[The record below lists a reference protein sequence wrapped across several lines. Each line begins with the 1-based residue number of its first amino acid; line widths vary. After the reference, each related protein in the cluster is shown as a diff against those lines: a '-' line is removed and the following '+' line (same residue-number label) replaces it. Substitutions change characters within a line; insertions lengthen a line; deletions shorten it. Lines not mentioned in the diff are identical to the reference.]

1 MYFIGFDSYP
11 TGPKMRATM
20 EVYWWWWLYQILS
33 IPERF
38 PERLKRVTPEWD
50 INQWLE
56 PFLTQV
62 LGSDSRKPKTCLVE
76 PRIADTSCNKRGS
89 LSHFWGW
96 GVDRIWKTPAT
107 RESVLGGY
115 FPNNQDY
122 ELYDVNVTQESEQCN
137 RLEGSN
143 LDLWEIVRTS
153 DDPMSLQCIGG
164 AKCIWNEPS
173 RTLVWE
179 HVSCTV
185 GRQKKIHPLVN
196 KHSYWKWP

>member
-1 MYFIGFDSYP
+1 MVFLMLYNTSYGISMYFIGFDSYP

-89 LSHFWGW
+89 LSHFLGL
-96 GVDRIWKTPAT
+96 GRGQNMENTSNKGKCTGRI
-107 RESVLGGY
+107 
-115 FPNNQDY
+115 F
-122 ELYDVNVTQESEQCN
+122 SEQP
-137 RLEGSN
+137 RLWT
-143 LDLWEIVRTS
+143 LWCKCHTRIRT
-153 DDPMSLQCIGG
+153 
-164 AKCIWNEPS
+164 
-173 RTLVWE
+173 V
-179 HVSCTV
+179 
-185 GRQKKIHPLVN
+185 
-196 KHSYWKWP
+196 

>member
-1 MYFIGFDSYP
+1 VTHASQKP
-11 TGPKMRATM
+11 VWWSHVLLTHLATKGDH
-20 EVYWWWWLYQILS
+20 YLI
-33 IPERF
+33 
-38 PERLKRVTPEWD
+38 
-50 INQWLE
+50 
-56 PFLTQV
+56 
-62 LGSDSRKPKTCLVE
+62 
-76 PRIADTSCNKRGS
+76 
-89 LSHFWGW
+89 FWGW

-164 AKCIWNEPS
+164 AKCI
-173 RTLVWE
+173 
-179 HVSCTV
+179 
-185 GRQKKIHPLVN
+185 
-196 KHSYWKWP
+196 